1 MPVTNKKII
10 WTIIIA
16 IVLSLS
22 LVPTTRNILF
32 ESHIFSFVDQKA
44 TQYVDESLQH
54 ATAAFVLARTFNA
67 IVSVFQESE
76 LQLEPG
82 GIGVTLA
89 LGQALDPINDI
100 VERFSWVMLT
110 SLTSLGIQK
119 FLIEISPF
127 VSIRIMLLLAL
138 LSFLIGLWLPLKDRN
153 KFKQFGQTILI
164 SSIILRFAVPA
175 MAYMNQQV
183 YVAFLEDSR
192 EKSMNAL
199 VMSASEMEGL
209 DLNKSITVP
218 ETEQD
223 NPDSATKSGWWN
235 RTKDKINQTVH
246 QGMRLVDIKSE
257 LESIKKLTVEII
269 DKIINLIVVFVLS
282 SIVLPLLF
290 LWGIFKFGRLIID
303 RSFGVAAE
311 EWFIK
316 KTGFKD
322 I

>member
-1 MPVTNKKII
+1 VTNKKII

>member
-290 LWGIFKFGRLIID
+290 LWGIFKFGQLIID